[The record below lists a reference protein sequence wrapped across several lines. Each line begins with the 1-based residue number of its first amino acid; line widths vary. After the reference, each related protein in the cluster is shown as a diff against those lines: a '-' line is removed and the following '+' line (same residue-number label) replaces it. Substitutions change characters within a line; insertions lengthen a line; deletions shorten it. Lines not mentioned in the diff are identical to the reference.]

1 MGPRKRAGSKA
12 RRARRS
18 EASSRRG
25 RRDPGAAR
33 ARRRAGARA
42 RDARLR
48 CELRL
53 RKNGYLV
60 EAVRRQRAR
69 RAGGGGAKRARAATT
84 AYGRSVAAAAGGRRH
99 GRRERRARLPRHR
112 RVRKRRERARRWR
125 ERRWR
130 RRLRVVA
137 VRGERIRGAPLGLG
151 GCDARGETT
160 RRLEV
165 GAGGTFGPAF
175 GSASPETVIG
185 VLAAVVLVE
194 IVLVEIVLVGVVGSA
209 RGEVVV
215 RVLEAFA
222 LERESRRAGGGV
234 RGGVRGVR
242 GGGRAFPPVSF
253 PSPGGA
259 LPPVTGCA
267 SSIARSRLKSP
278 VRCGM
283 SPTRTSSARTVFQ
296 REKPRFARA
305 RARRVEDATQLQGV
319 PVRLELDEVAHER
332 ELVAQGSPT
341 RLALA
346 EPRAVV
352 RGAQRRRAGER
363 DRIVVRLS
371 HDARAFPRRHERGVA
386 LVPAARAGALYAG
399 LLQGR
404 RHPRDPRG
412 RAEHARDA
420 LRRRAPRSDDTRFE
434 RVMSATGRKLVRPA
448 GLFLL

>member
-1 MGPRKRAGSKA
+1 MGVV
-12 RRARRS
+12 
-18 EASSRRG
+18 
-25 RRDPGAAR
+25 
-33 ARRRAGARA
+33 
-42 RDARLR
+42 LH
-48 CELRL
+48 
-53 RKNGYLV
+53 
-60 EAVRRQRAR
+60 AVFAF
-69 RAGGGGAKRARAATT
+69 
-84 AYGRSVAAAAGGRRH
+84 
-99 GRRERRARLPRHR
+99 
-112 RVRKRRERARRWR
+112 
-125 ERRWR
+125 
-130 RRLRVVA
+130 VVA
-137 VRGERIRGAPLGLG
+137 FFFRSLFAHVRVLVIVVPGIVGLG
-151 GCDARGETT
+151 RCRK
-160 RRLEV
+160 
-165 GAGGTFGPAF
+165 
-175 GSASPETVIG
+175 
-185 VLAAVVLVE
+185 
-194 IVLVEIVLVGVVGSA
+194 
-209 RGEVVV
+209 EVVV

-242 GGGRAFPPVSF
+242 GGGRAFPPCFFPVTRGR
-253 PSPGGA
+253 PSPRHWMCLQHREESLEVAGEVRDVPDANLLGA
-259 LPPVTGCA
+259 YRLP
-267 SSIARSRLKSP
+267 AREAPLL
-278 VRCGM
+278 
-283 SPTRTSSARTVFQ
+283 
-296 REKPRFARA
+296 FARA

-371 HDARAFPRRHERGVA
+371 HDARAFPRRHERGVS
-386 LVPAARAGALYAG
+386 LVPAARAGAPAAAPRR
-399 LLQGR
+399 GR

>member
-1 MGPRKRAGSKA
+1 MGPERAGSKA
-12 RRARRS
+12 RRAGES

-25 RRDPGAAR
+25 RRDPGR
-33 ARRRAGARA
+33 RSRPSPRRRPRPGRA
-42 RDARLR
+42 P
-48 CELRL
+48 
-53 RKNGYLV
+53 
-60 EAVRRQRAR
+60 AVRTAPAEKRVSRRSRTPPARPPRRRRGRQAP
-69 RAGGGGAKRARAATT
+69 RAATT
-84 AYGRSVAAAAGGRRH
+84 AYGRSVAAAAGAAAW
-99 GRRERRARLPRHR
+99 RRERRARLPRHR

-151 GCDARGETT
+151 GCDARSETT

-222 LERESRRAGGGV
+222 LERESRR
-234 RGGVRGVR
+234 RG
-242 GGGRAFPPVSF
+242 ASAAASAASAAAAAPSPVSF

-296 REKPRFARA
+296 REKPRFFSRA
-305 RARRVEDATQLQGV
+305 RA
-319 PVRLELDEVAHER
+319 PVGSRMPPSSR
-332 ELVAQGSPT
+332 ESPFASSLT
-341 RLALA
+341 KLRTSASLL
-346 EPRAVV
+346 R
-352 RGAQRRRAGER
+352 R
-363 DRIVVRLS
+363 DRQRVLHSLS
-371 HDARAFPRRHERGVA
+371 H
-386 LVPAARAGALYAG
+386 
-399 LLQGR
+399 
-404 RHPRDPRG
+404 
-412 RAEHARDA
+412 
-420 LRRRAPRSDDTRFE
+420 AP
-434 RVMSATGRKLVRPA
+434 
-448 GLFLL
+448 